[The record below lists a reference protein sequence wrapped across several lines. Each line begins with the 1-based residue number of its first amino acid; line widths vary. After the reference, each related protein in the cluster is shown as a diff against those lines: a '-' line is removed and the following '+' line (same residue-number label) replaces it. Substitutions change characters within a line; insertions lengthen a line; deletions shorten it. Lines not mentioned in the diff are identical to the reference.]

1 MKRGGLIFAALL
13 LISGVLRVS
22 APASRPARQSA
33 QAVPPASEHS
43 KMKAGPQ
50 GTYQQAIAGRIQEY
64 YGVWN
69 DDPKQAAELR
79 DHWNV
84 PAVSK
89 SRERVQFVIALLP
102 DPAHTHLALQFD
114 RGAEALQQAA
124 QKKGYA
130 FDRAIL
136 PWDRISHPD
145 PEDFNL
151 RRAEAKDKRETEAFP
166 GLMIFRKDQDP
177 PAADGRQQSSA
188 TATRD
193 GDGHAAKK
201 ETEKSTLFVWI
212 VGETPTG
219 GVHKDQFRNA
229 LRIMCEIRGSCQTKK
244 PAIDAPLLI
253 LGPSFSGSLESLR
266 QELEGPAAVLNSQ
279 SFYVYS
285 GTVTDA
291 RSMRRFES
299 EIPPAGRFASFQEND
314 DRTLQLFLDFA
325 CNRGF
330 ERDAISVLSEDE
342 TVYGSQQ
349 FSQNEPARSKVTS
362 CTNRWIRQDPKDV
375 LHLHF
380 PREISSF
387 RSAYQKE
394 SAGQP
399 PASSS
404 SAKSTLPLDLGE
416 TGNDDDSVP
425 PFGQAQTPASQ
436 EAVMLGLVSELQKH
450 HIKFT
455 VLYASDPV
463 DQVFL
468 ARYLRTN
475 YPQGRVVVTAPD
487 LLLGKQSDTLLNGVL
502 GVGSYALLPGLSDKL
517 CQQEPAQDH
526 EDRLFASSSNVGT
539 YNAMIGLL
547 SVTEEQP
554 AGTVPQAPYAEYASP
569 LLADQSGH
577 TSCAQ
582 QPLPWVIILGQD
594 GFWPV
599 AGLSTSDVQAQDGQ
613 EPIAVVSAGKAS
625 ASTLKPAAG
634 QGIPPAPQPFHTPPD
649 WNIAYCLTLLLLVV
663 HASLSL
669 SGSVLANSEARAQ
682 FARDQSDC
690 RGASIIALGALALA
704 TAFVLLLCTRN
715 PRVDWQGFPG
725 LTALLWI
732 PYPAFVA
739 ITLWDLGK
747 LRGQPRVAACFALVV
762 AFMTVIQL
770 FLALGWI
777 SCALFRAYWST
788 RILHLTS
795 GLSPVLP
802 ILLLLGAGYWWMW
815 ISLRGACLVDLR
827 RPRLPEDADLQH
839 KVFRISDKEAEEL
852 RETAHPLYFT
862 SRVVIPVTGLA
873 IIALIVLDHR
883 HPVQTVEGWAYD
895 WTYALILGLM
905 IATFLGGLLKL
916 VWTWYACRLILA
928 GLDRLPLREAF
939 SRMHR
944 LTWHSFWNP
953 GGSTIRETYKVMS
966 RSLENLDRLARLIAD
981 PSASIEATARENVR
995 LQIAATI
1002 AARNTAMD
1010 TYRKLFPEEESSEA
1024 ASPNAER
1031 KLRFAGNL
1039 LNPWDWLQRD
1049 KDKAP
1054 LLQTMKKDIE
1064 ALQKQLA
1071 KTAAFLIVQVLRPW
1085 WSLDNSPSVSTS
1097 AKTDDSPPA
1106 TKGANT
1112 DDASLPAVRLL
1123 AEEFAALVYVN
1134 FLVTVLLRMRTLV
1147 ICTGGMYVFI
1157 MLSMNVYPF
1166 EPHPALQTLAV
1177 VLLVLMGAVVGY
1189 VYAEMHR
1196 EAVLSRLTSTEPGEL
1211 GVDFWIKFGSAA
1223 AIPLFSLLAAQFPEI
1238 NQALF
1243 SWLTPA
1249 LDALK

>member
-1 MKRGGLIFAALL
+1 MKRGGLIFAAVL
-13 LISGVLRVS
+13 LISGVLRVTG
-22 APASRPARQSA
+22 PASRPARQTA
-33 QAVPPASEHS
+33 EAVLKGGEHS
-43 KMKAGPQ
+43 KSKAGPQ
-50 GTYQQAIAGRIQEY
+50 GTYQQAIAAKIEEY
-64 YGVWN
+64 YGVWK
-69 DDPKQAAELR
+69 DDPKEAADLLA
-79 DHWNV
+79 HWSV
-84 PAVSK
+84 PAESK
-89 SRERVQFVIALLP
+89 SRENVKFVIALLP
-102 DPAHTHLALQFD
+102 DPVHTHLALQFD
-114 RGAEALQQAA
+114 RGVEALQQAA

-136 PWDRISHPD
+136 PWDRASHPD

-166 GLMIFRKDQDP
+166 GLMIFRTGQDTQKDYGQEP
-177 PAADGRQQSSA
+177 GTAPAKDGKPVEKERKK
-188 TATRD
+188 TA
-193 GDGHAAKK
+193 
-201 ETEKSTLFVWI
+201 LFVWI

-219 GVHKDQFRNA
+219 GVRKDQFRNA
-229 LRIMCEIRGSCQTKK
+229 LRIICEIRSNCQDTK
-244 PAIDAPLLI
+244 PASGQPLLI
-253 LGPSFSGSLESLR
+253 LGPSFSGSLESLD
-266 QELEGPAAVLNSQ
+266 QELKEPAARRTAQ
-279 SFYVYS
+279 AFYVYS

-291 RSMRRFES
+291 RSTRWFAADQL
-299 EIPPAGRFASFQEND
+299 PAGDFTSFQEND
-314 DRTLQLFLDFA
+314 DYTLEQFIDFA
-325 CNRGF
+325 CNRGY
-330 ERDAISVLSEDE
+330 ERDAIAVLSEDE
-342 TVYGSQQ
+342 TVYGSQR
-349 FSQNEPARSKVTS
+349 FSVKDPARAKVTS
-362 CTNRWIRQDPKDV
+362 CTNRWVQQEPKEV
-375 LHLHF
+375 VHLHF

-399 PASSS
+399 FAATSST
-404 SAKSTLPLDLGE
+404 KSTLPLDLGE

-436 EAVMLGLVSELQKH
+436 EAVMLGVVSELQKH

-487 LLLGKQSDTLLNGVL
+487 LLLGKQSDALLNGVL
-502 GVGSYALLPGLSDKL
+502 GVGTYALLPGLSDKL
-517 CQQEPAQDH
+517 CQQEPAGGH
-526 EDRLFASSSNVGT
+526 EDRLFVSSSSIGT

-547 SVTEEQP
+547 SVTDGQP
-554 AGTVPQAPYAEYASP
+554 VDTAPQAPYAEYSSP
-569 LLADQSGH
+569 VLADKSGQA
-577 TSCAQ
+577 SCAQ
-582 QPLPWVIILGQD
+582 KPLPWVIILGQD

-599 AGLSTSDVQAQDGQ
+599 AGLSTADVEAQDGQ
-613 EPIAVVSAGKAS
+613 EPIAVVSAGKES

-634 QGIPPAPQPFHTPPD
+634 QGIPPAPQPLHTPPD
-649 WNIAYCLTLLLLVV
+649 WNIAYCLCLLLLLV
-663 HASLSL
+663 HASLSF

-682 FARDQSDC
+682 FARDMDDC

-704 TAFVLLLCTRN
+704 TAFVLVLCTRN

-732 PYPAFVA
+732 PYPVFVA

-747 LRGQPRVAACFALVV
+747 LRGQPKVAACFALVV
-762 AFMTVIQL
+762 CFMTIIQV

-788 RILHLTS
+788 RMLHLTS

-839 KVFRISDKEAEEL
+839 KVFRISEKEAEEL

-862 SRVVIPVTGLA
+862 SRVVIPIAGLA
-873 IIALIVLDHR
+873 IIALIILDHR

-916 VWTWYACRLILA
+916 IWTWYACRLILA

-966 RSLENLDRLARLIAD
+966 RSLENLDRLGRLIAD
-981 PSASIEATARENVR
+981 PSASVDAAARENVR
-995 LQIAATI
+995 VQIAATV
-1002 AARNTAMD
+1002 AARTAAMEA
-1010 TYRKLFPEEESSEA
+1010 YRKLFPEDENPKDS
-1024 ASPNAER
+1024 SPNAEG
-1031 KLRFAGNL
+1031 KPAPASNL
-1039 LNPWDWLQRD
+1039 LNPWNWLKQDAAR
-1049 KDKAP
+1049 AP
-1054 LLQTMKKDIE
+1054 LLQTMKEDIE

-1071 KTAAFLIVQVLRPW
+1071 KTAAVLIVQVLRPW
-1085 WSLDNSPSVSTS
+1085 WSLDDSPSVSTNP
-1097 AKTDDSPPA
+1097 KTDDAALPP
-1106 TKGANT
+1106 
-1112 DDASLPAVRLL
+1112 VRML

-1134 FLVTVLLRMRTLV
+1134 FLVTVLLRLRTLV

-1157 MLSMNVYPF
+1157 LLSMNVYPF

-1211 GVDFWIKFGSAA
+1211 GLDFWIKFGSAA
-1223 AIPLFSLLAAQFPEI
+1223 AIPLFSLLATQFPEI

-1249 LDALK
+1249 LDAVK